1 MTVALVRRASISL
14 LACVALGAATL
25 AAAAGVIRTGH
36 PGEPDSLDPQIAVAA
51 PALVVDND
59 LFEGLMTLDA
69 RGKPIS
75 GAAERYEISKD
86 GLTWRFYLRPG
97 LVWSDG
103 KAITSADFLY
113 SFRRLAD
120 PATAATGLS
129 AWIDLIANGRA
140 VLRGEKPVT
149 DLGVAAPSPRVFE
162 VTLAAPTPYFQTIVA
177 FPVFAPMPRHVIEQY
192 GRQWTRP
199 GNMVSNGPFVLE
211 DWRPGQL
218 VRAKRNPNFRDAT
231 KVALDAV
238 EYRPVADL
246 NTAFRLFQ
254 AGELDAIT
262 NFPPEKL
269 EWLRANMP
277 KELRLAPSLGST
289 VYVFNHRHPKFQ
301 DPRVRRALSLA
312 IDRNVITDKIVR
324 SGDRPTDSLV
334 PAALLGRTPK
344 TVTTGRGAALAE
356 SRRLLAAAGYVPGRP
371 LEVELL
377 YHTSE
382 EHKNVAVAVAA
393 MWQTV
398 GVKTRLRNAERQV
411 VEVATRNGEFEIVR
425 AAWFSPYEDPMGF
438 FSFLRA
444 DSAANASG
452 YKNAAFEAALDR
464 ARDARDADVR
474 LRELSQAESII
485 ENDQAVLP
493 LYELVS
499 RRLVA
504 RRVQGWRDD
513 NRTALR
519 PARWMSVTGAPST
532 P

>member
-1 MTVALVRRASISL
+1 MAAVL
-14 LACVALGAATL
+14 LPPGAF
-25 AAAAGVIRTGH
+25 AAGVLRTGH
-36 PGEPDSLDPQIAVAA
+36 PGEPDSLDPQVAVSA

-59 LFEGLMTLDA
+59 LFEGLLTLDA
-69 RGKPIS
+69 RGKPVA
-75 GAAERYEISKD
+75 GAAERFQISKD
-86 GLTWRFYLRPG
+86 GLTWRFTLRRG
-97 LVWSDG
+97 LQWSDG
-103 KAITSADFLY
+103 KPITSADFLY

-129 AWIDLIANGRA
+129 SWIDLIVNGRA

-149 DLGVAAPSPRVFE
+149 ELGVAAPSPEIFE
-162 VTLAAPTPYFQTIVA
+162 VRLNTPAPYFATIVA
-177 FPVFAPMPRHVIEQY
+177 FPVFAPMPRHIIDVH

-199 GNMVSNGPFVLE
+199 GTMVSNGPFVLE
-211 DWRPGQL
+211 DWKPGQL
-218 VRAKRNPNFRDAT
+218 VRARRNAFFHDAAN
-231 KVALDAV
+231 VALDAV

-262 NFPPEKL
+262 NFPPERL
-269 EWLRANMP
+269 EWLQQNMP
-277 KELRLAPSLGST
+277 HELRLAPSLGVT
-289 VYVFNHRHPKFQ
+289 VYVFNHRNPKFR

-312 IDRNVITDKIVR
+312 IDRAVLTGKIVR
-324 SGDRPTDSLV
+324 SGDKPTDTLV
-334 PAALLGRTPK
+334 PPEMLGRTASRP
-344 TVTTGRGAALAE
+344 VGTGRAIALAE
-356 SRRLLAAAGYVPGRP
+356 AKRLLAAAGYGATKP

-393 MWQTV
+393 MWQMV

-438 FSFLRA
+438 FGFLRA
-444 DSAANASG
+444 DSPQNTTGYANPDFETALAHAYEARNDGARLQELARAADL
-452 YKNAAFEAALDR
+452 LDR
-464 ARDARDADVR
+464 
-474 LRELSQAESII
+474 
-485 ENDQAVLP
+485 DQAVLP
-493 LYELVS
+493 LYQLVS

-504 RRVQGWRDD
+504 QRVQGWRDD

-519 PARWMSVTGAPST
+519 PARWMSLRRSP
-532 P
+532 